1 MRFQGLRVL
10 VTGATSGI
18 GKASVLLFAQHG
30 ASVGV
35 NHLHDTSGWE
45 ALTQEAQ
52 DLPGTLINLPGD
64 VSKRADVESMFNLF
78 CLEGPLNVLVN
89 CAGVSQ
95 VKPFLEV
102 TDADWHW
109 IINTDLTSVFMCCQE
124 AIPNMTREHAVII
137 NLASELGLSGRA
149 KFAPYTAAKAAIIA
163 LTKSLAL
170 EFAPRIRV
178 NAVAPGPTAT
188 PFLEREMATPGHQ
201 EDINDIPLQRYASAH
216 EIAQSIVFLASS
228 EARYYTGA
236 TLHPNGGCVMS

>member
-1 MRFQGLRVL
+1 MQFQGLRVL

-18 GKASVLLFAQHG
+18 GKASALLFAQHG

-35 NHLHDTSGWE
+35 NHLHDTAGWE
-45 ALTQEAQ
+45 ALAQEAQ
-52 DLPGTLINLPGD
+52 NLSGRLINLPGD
-64 VSKRADVESMFNLF
+64 VSKRTDVEGIFNLF
-78 CLEGPLNVLVN
+78 CLKGPLNVLVN

-95 VKPFLEV
+95 VKPFLNV
-102 TDADWHW
+102 TDDDWQW
-109 IINTDLTSVFMCCQE
+109 IINTDLTSVFMCCQA
-124 AIPNMTREHAVII
+124 AIPNMTAEHAVII
-137 NLASELGLSGRA
+137 NLASELGISGRA
-149 KFAPYTAAKAAIIA
+149 KFSAYTAAKAGVIA

-188 PFLEREMATPGHQ
+188 PFLEREIATPGHQ
-201 EDINDIPLQRYASAH
+201 EDINDIPLQRYASAE

-228 EARYYTGA
+228 DARYYTGA

>member
-18 GKASVLLFAQHG
+18 GKASALLFAQHG
-30 ASVGV
+30 ACVGV
-35 NHLHDTSGWE
+35 NHLHDSSGWE

-64 VSKRADVESMFNLF
+64 VSKRTDVESMFNLF

-124 AIPNMTREHAVII
+124 AIPNMTSEHAVII

-149 KFAPYTAAKAAIIA
+149 KFAPYTAAKAAVIA